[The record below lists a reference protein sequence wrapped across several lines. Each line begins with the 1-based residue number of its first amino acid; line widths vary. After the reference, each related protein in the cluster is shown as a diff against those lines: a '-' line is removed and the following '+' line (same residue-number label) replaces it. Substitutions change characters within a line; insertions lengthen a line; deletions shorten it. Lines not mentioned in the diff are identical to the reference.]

1 MSTLSNILSLLL
13 TLVPIGGAM
22 RIVILCIQ
30 WEFDQ
35 DDENKYKTRIKNVL
49 IFVAIAVSVRAIR
62 QLIITYY

>member
-1 MSTLSNILSLLL
+1 MTTLSNILSLLL

-30 WEFDQ
+30 CTLNPE
-35 DDENKYKTRIKNVL
+35 EESKYKTRIKNVL
-49 IFVAIAVSVRAIR
+49 IFIVIAVSVRTIR